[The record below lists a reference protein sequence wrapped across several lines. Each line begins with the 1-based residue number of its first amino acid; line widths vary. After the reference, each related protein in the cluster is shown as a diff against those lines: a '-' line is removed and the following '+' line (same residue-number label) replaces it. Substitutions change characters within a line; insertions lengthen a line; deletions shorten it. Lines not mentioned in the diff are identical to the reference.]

1 MKNKQSRRLKVYGQ
15 SNGYNYKEVPTIILK
30 GQWLKKYGFSA
41 ETPITVACEDGQLL
55 IKILES
61 QTS

>member
-30 GQWLKKYGFSA
+30 GQWLEKYGFSA